1 VSYRFNNGDETL
13 RYGFVA
19 QDLEQ
24 ALPAAVHDR
33 VQKAEPGQGL
43 ALIERQ
49 NDENRTYRV
58 AYGELTAPLVKAI
71 QEQQREIAVL
81 KAENAA
87 LHLALAE
94 QATADKARNDV
105 LRQSLATLARR
116 VDAIMVTRSAA
127 AAN

>member
-1 VSYRFNNGDETL
+1 
-13 RYGFVA
+13 
-19 QDLEQ
+19 
-24 ALPAAVHDR
+24 
-33 VQKAEPGQGL
+33 
-43 ALIERQ
+43 LIERQ
-49 NDENRTYRV
+49 NDEQRTYCV

-94 QATADKARNDV
+94 QAAADKARNDA

-116 VDAIMVTRSAA
+116 VDAVTLVQRAPSSAPRPRRPL
-127 AAN
+127 